1 MESGNGW
8 RSGRAEIETKA
19 AFGSV
24 KEAVAMFGEKVLA
37 GEIYAT
43 RLREV
48 TMFNIYYHED
58 LLFYP
63 HFLFWE
69 YSYIE
74 NKYNLLTYKTKLI
87 CLIFFVPIFY

>member
-1 MESGNGW
+1 MERGNVW

-43 RLREV
+43 RLKRE
-48 TMFNIYYHED
+48 TDKGNKFNSEFSI
-58 LLFYP
+58 
-63 HFLFWE
+63 
-69 YSYIE
+69 
-74 NKYNLLTYKTKLI
+74 KTTI
-87 CLIFFVPIFY
+87 SNTRA

>member
-1 MESGNGW
+1 MERGNVW

-48 TMFNIYYHED
+48 TMFYIITTKINNVQYFNI
-58 LLFYP
+58 
-63 HFLFWE
+63 
-69 YSYIE
+69 I
-74 NKYNLLTYKTKLI
+74 TKITILK
-87 CLIFFVPIFY
+87 

>member
-1 MESGNGW
+1 MERGNGW

-48 TMFNIYYHED
+48 TMFNIYIITKIAI
-58 LLFYP
+58 FST
-63 HFLFWE
+63 FLFWE
-69 YSYIE
+69 YSYVE

-87 CLIFFVPIFY
+87 CLNFFVPIFY

>member
-1 MESGNGW
+1 MERGNDWG
-8 RSGRAEIETKA
+8 SGRAEIETKA

-48 TMFNIYYHED
+48 TMFYIITNIANFYIGNIYM
-58 LLFYP
+58 LV
-63 HFLFWE
+63 
-69 YSYIE
+69 I
-74 NKYNLLTYKTKLI
+74 NLT
-87 CLIFFVPIFY
+87 F